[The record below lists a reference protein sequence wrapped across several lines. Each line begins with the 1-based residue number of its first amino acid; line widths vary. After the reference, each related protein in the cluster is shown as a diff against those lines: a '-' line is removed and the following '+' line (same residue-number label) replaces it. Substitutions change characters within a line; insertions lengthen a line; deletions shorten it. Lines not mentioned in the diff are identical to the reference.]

1 MGLFLEKKV
10 NIEICAYMTPIQSL
24 LIPGYQR
31 GLVQNFAGLISL
43 IWHPIV
49 KIGAPYR

>member
-31 GLVQNFAGLISL
+31 GLVQKFCRINKFDM
-43 IWHPIV
+43 
-49 KIGAPYR
+49 APYR